1 MRKFFYLRLALSNI
15 RRSRK
20 FYFPYMLACTFTIA
34 MFYIVCAISVGHA
47 LDGVSGAD
55 VLKSYTIIGAFV
67 VAIFAAI
74 FLFYTNSFLT
84 KRRRREFGLYNI
96 LGMERRHIAR
106 VMLDETLLV
115 ALVTLGAGI
124 AGGLGLAKLV
134 ALIAVKLVRGQAAF
148 GMEFVPAAAQ
158 ATLIAFAVIYA
169 LSYLVELARMA
180 RSSTLD
186 LLNSAQ
192 QGEREPKTRWLMAL
206 IGLACLGGG
215 YWIAITTQ
223 DVLTAVAVFFLAV
236 ILVIAGTYLLFIA
249 GSIAVLKMLRANRRY
264 YYKPNHFISVS
275 GMIYRMKQNAAG
287 LATICILSTMVL
299 VMLSSTVSLGIG
311 TEDSIA
317 ERYPREI
324 SFEDNG
330 AIEDSDARGRAIIE
344 SSLAAH
350 GVAPENYVSYRAIT
364 FAAARGERAFI
375 LDDAQSEFYNN
386 SLTSVTVMPYE
397 DYLAFAASGD
407 APMPGADEVLAW
419 GAVPEGGVLDV
430 GSLSFRIAAR
440 IEGDFACTPSAYMFA
455 DAAVLVVRDMQVL
468 ERIAREQ
475 EAIYGPAA
483 SEVAR
488 VFAFDIPLE
497 GEALVAAGDDV
508 VAALRAAYSESYTER
523 RYAGRESQYL
533 MSGGLMFLGVF
544 LGLLFVMAMVL
555 MMYYKQISEGYDD
568 RARYAIMRSVGLDDR
583 EIRRSINSQ
592 GPDGILPAADRRLRA
607 HGRSV
612 LHRAARDDG
621 LWIDGRQAA
630 DDLHGRVDALLLGL
644 LRRHLFRHRPR
655 LLPHRQW
662 DCVPLNPRFKG
673 IDPLENPPSS
683 GDAVP
688 RTPCQRD
695 QSLWNPFPALRAGL
709 ERCAVLPWAAEG
721 RPRR

>member
-236 ILVIAGTYLLFIA
+236 ILVIAGTYPAVHCRQHRGAEQALLLQA
-249 GSIAVLKMLRANRRY
+249 EPLHLRVWHDL
-264 YYKPNHFISVS
+264 PH
-275 GMIYRMKQNAAG
+275 
-287 LATICILSTMVL
+287 
-299 VMLSSTVSLGIG
+299 
-311 TEDSIA
+311 EA
-317 ERYPREI
+317 ERR
-324 SFEDNG
+324 
-330 AIEDSDARGRAIIE
+330 
-344 SSLAAH
+344 
-350 GVAPENYVSYRAIT
+350 
-364 FAAARGERAFI
+364 
-375 LDDAQSEFYNN
+375 
-386 SLTSVTVMPYE
+386 
-397 DYLAFAASGD
+397 
-407 APMPGADEVLAW
+407 
-419 GAVPEGGVLDV
+419 
-430 GSLSFRIAAR
+430 RI
-440 IEGDFACTPSAYMFA
+440 G
-455 DAAVLVVRDMQVL
+455 
-468 ERIAREQ
+468 
-475 EAIYGPAA
+475 
-483 SEVAR
+483 
-488 VFAFDIPLE
+488 
-497 GEALVAAGDDV
+497 
-508 VAALRAAYSESYTER
+508 
-523 RYAGRESQYL
+523 
-533 MSGGLMFLGVF
+533 
-544 LGLLFVMAMVL
+544 
-555 MMYYKQISEGYDD
+555 
-568 RARYAIMRSVGLDDR
+568 
-583 EIRRSINSQ
+583 
-592 GPDGILPAADRRLRA
+592 
-607 HGRSV
+607 
-612 LHRAARDDG
+612 
-621 LWIDGRQAA
+621 
-630 DDLHGRVDALLLGL
+630 DDLHPLDDGAGDGL
-644 LRRHLFRHRPR
+644 LNGIAGHRHGGQHCRTLSARD
-655 LLPHRQW
+655 LL
-662 DCVPLNPRFKG
+662 
-673 IDPLENPPSS
+673 
-683 GDAVP
+683 
-688 RTPCQRD
+688 
-695 QSLWNPFPALRAGL
+695 
-709 ERCAVLPWAAEG
+709 
-721 RPRR
+721 